1 MTKIVKL
8 TENDLVDIIKKVI
21 SEQTP
26 DRKRFITKSQTK
38 LTQGERTQGQSSYSK
53 QYEAFKSEGQA
64 TEDNTKFNDLRIK
77 VNSLVNFQERDNG
90 YVKNILVGQSQI
102 DLWEKIKID
111 DMYYAAD
118 IINAVISKSG
128 SDAYKYCRLGTN
140 KTAFELTD
148 PSMTTPP
155 EDDETPGEVD
165 VVTIPS
171 EIVQQDFFDNNS
183 SALKQPGID
192 EFMATF
198 IEPYKTALAKIRQT
212 YPNAGICIQRMYI
225 ESSASRFRNQ
235 GGAKDMSFL
244 QLSEARAKTVE
255 YLLMNAYGKLGGNWC
270 TGTRTTTINAKG
282 QNGDGTSGPNPPV
295 GYTFLPKGVD
305 YNFDNFVDT
314 RNMAPKDKAT
324 YEGKRN
330 QFGTPE
336 PADKGGAKAYEKYR
350 YVRPTVDVELYYGD
364 EKPNVP
370 DTLEGEK
377 IAPDKIE
384 SKGQKYWAVLYR
396 WKFSIITGRRKFD
409 RKKKKNH
416 KNKEYQRVNK
426 HHSVQEDPSKKCL
439 KKSADKIKREMK
451 KDKRRGRNY
460 SDRYFSK

>member
-26 DRKRFITKSQTK
+26 DRKRFISKSQTK
-38 LTQGERTQGQSSYSK
+38 LTQGVSSFSK

-64 TEDNTKFNDLRIK
+64 TEDNEKFMNLYRNVK
-77 VNSLVNFQERDNG
+77 SLVNSQERDNG
-90 YVKNILVGQSQI
+90 YVKNILVGQPQI
-102 DLWEKIKID
+102 DLWEKIKTD

-118 IINAVISKSG
+118 IIKAVISKSG

-192 EFMATF
+192 EFIATF
-198 IEPYKTALAKIRQT
+198 IEPYETALAKIRQT

-235 GGAKDMSFL
+235 GLAKDMSFK
-244 QLSEARAKTVE
+244 QLSEARARTVE
-255 YLLMNAYGKLGGNWC
+255 TLLMNKYVDLGSGWC
-270 TGTRTTTINAKG
+270 TGKANLIINAEG
-282 QNGDGTSGPNPPV
+282 QNKDGSSGPNPPV
-295 GYTFLPKGVD
+295 GYSFLTKSSNYD
-305 YNFDNFVDT
+305 FNNFINPQPNQPFY
-314 RNMAPKDKAT
+314 KDL
-324 YEGKRN
+324 EKRRSE
-330 QFGTPE
+330 FGTPE

-364 EKPNVP
+364 KKPNVP
-370 DTLEGEK
+370 NTLEGEE
-377 IAPDKIE
+377 IVPDKIE
-384 SKGQKYWAVLYR
+384 SKGQKYWAILYR

-409 RKKKKNH
+409 RNKKKNH
-416 KNKEYQRVNK
+416 KNKEYQRINK
-426 HHSVQEDPSKKCL
+426 HGSVEPDPSKPCL

-451 KDKRRGRNY
+451 RDKKRGRNY
-460 SDRYFSK
+460 SDRYFK